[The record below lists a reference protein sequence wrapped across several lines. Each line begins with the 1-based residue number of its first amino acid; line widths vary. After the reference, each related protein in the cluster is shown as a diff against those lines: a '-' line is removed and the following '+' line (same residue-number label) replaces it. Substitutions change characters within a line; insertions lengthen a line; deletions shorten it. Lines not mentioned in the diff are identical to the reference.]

1 MTPTATISR
10 NLLIGAGAY
19 YIAEWLTVPLAI
31 IFGMLTRRIVYT
43 GDFESAVVVPLVTY
57 FPKAVVAFVAG
68 VVVVRLVQ
76 SDRPIAWVVF
86 PALLYA
92 VLGFFGYHW
101 GRPLQL
107 LDRVQQTVSALFPAC
122 TCAFG
127 AIIADRQRP
136 KSSASNEVFP
146 QN

>member
-1 MTPTATISR
+1 MEPTATIPR

-19 YIAEWLTVPLAI
+19 YLAEWLTVPLAI
-31 IFGMLTRRIVYT
+31 AFGMLTQRMVYT

-57 FPKAVVAFVAG
+57 FPKAVVAFAAG

-76 SDRPIAWVVF
+76 SDRPIAWVAF

-92 VLGFFGYHW
+92 ILGFFGYHW
-101 GRPLQL
+101 MRPPEL
-107 LDRVQQTVSALFPAC
+107 LDRVQQTVSALFPAVAC
-122 TCAFG
+122 VLG
-127 AIIADRQRP
+127 AVLADRQRP
-136 KSSASNEVFP
+136 KSPASNEAFP